1 MTQDKTGRQSWGR
14 KYAIEGKL
22 FKHVRK
28 TYNSA
33 ELFARITSVRK
44 NDKTRTR
51 VNVF

>member
-1 MTQDKTGRQSWGR
+1 MLII
-14 KYAIEGKL
+14 IEGKL
-22 FKHVRK
+22 FKPVRK

-44 NDKTRTR
+44 NEKTRAR